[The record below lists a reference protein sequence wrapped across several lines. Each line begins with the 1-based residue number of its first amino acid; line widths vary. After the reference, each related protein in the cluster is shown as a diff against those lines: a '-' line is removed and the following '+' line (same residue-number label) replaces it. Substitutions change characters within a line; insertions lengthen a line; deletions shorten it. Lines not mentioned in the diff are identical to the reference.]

1 MSEDRD
7 KLGNEELE
15 SDNDDND
22 VEAHQLGGDRDQL
35 GGDRDQLGGDRDQL
49 GGDRDA
55 ANDA

>member
-7 KLGNEELE
+7 KLDSAEVE
-15 SDNDDND
+15 SEDEND

-55 ANDA
+55 ASN

>member
-7 KLGNEELE
+7 KLDSAEVE
-15 SDNDDND
+15 SEDEND

-55 ANDA
+55 ASNA